1 MEQASQ
7 ASSFW
12 WQFILSAYCV
22 KMELMDLGAYGSGRC
37 NSSPVLRYT
46 ANQNTG
52 MRARHGVC
60 LPHWMKPQGVLTG
73 YSEGNSFHF
82 KLTFNMSFQEK
93 KKSRQNVGTEAQME
107 TAKLFYPMT

>member
-1 MEQASQ
+1 MAEV
-7 ASSFW
+7 
-12 WQFILSAYCV
+12 ILSAYCV
-22 KMELMDLGAYGSGRC
+22 KMELMDLGAYGPGSLRTWEVQFQ
-37 NSSPVLRYT
+37 SPMLRYT

-52 MRARHGVC
+52 MTARHGVC
-60 LPHWMKPQGVLTG
+60 LPHWMKPQGLLTG

-93 KKSRQNVGTEAQME
+93 KKSRQNVGTEARME